1 MVQAN
6 QRLKRNLRDK
16 RRSTG
21 IRPND
26 VSLASTS
33 AEVYALAPIERAAE
47 QLGVGSQGSTNDD
60 ELADDECSNATSVA
74 GSSDSLDRNRNVRNR
89 I

>member
-1 MVQAN
+1 MTTSTSIN
-6 QRLKRNLRDK
+6 RNNPRIKRNLKDK

-33 AEVYALAPIERAAE
+33 TEVSMFIEFINE
-47 QLGVGSQGSTNDD
+47 ES
-60 ELADDECSNATSVA
+60 
-74 GSSDSLDRNRNVRNR
+74 
-89 I
+89 